1 MLIQKLSEQSEPM
14 KLTRFVEPLK
24 HKIQA
29 IYDELFGF
37 ITMFYTYILYSKKL
51 NAFYKG
57 ETKNILDRLYRHNSG
72 YEKSTKL
79 GTPWILLWQ
88 DVKSTKSEA
97 KQLTNNV
104 IVSIDNTIITDLDI
118 NKEINFLKFINKD
131 QAANNPELLKK
142 EIVNSLIDRKIKD
155 IETNYFKIEVSE
167 KEIEINLYNYLER
180 IKINNEIINSF
191 YNQNEIEK
199 DYLKNI
205 IKIDMK
211 WSKLVRQLYESRLN
225 VNLTEVNKELE
236 KKQNNS
242 VDDEK
247 LNTKLIIIEQ
257 NKLLNKFSATH
268 LEKSKKKYLIKFL

>member
-1 MLIQKLSEQSEPM
+1 MGKKIFLLII
-14 KLTRFVEPLK
+14 FV
-24 HKIQA
+24 
-29 IYDELFGF
+29 FF
-37 ITMFYTYILYSKKL
+37 FT
-51 NAFYKG
+51 N
-57 ETKNILDRLYRHNSG
+57 
-72 YEKSTKL
+72 
-79 GTPWILLWQ
+79 
-88 DVKSTKSEA
+88 SEA

-131 QAANNPELLKK
+131 QAANNTGLLKK
-142 EIVNSLIDRKIKD
+142 EIINSLIDRKIKD

-236 KKQNNS
+236 KEQNNS

-247 LNTKLIIIEQ
+247 LKRQLIIVEQ

>member
-1 MLIQKLSEQSEPM
+1 M
-14 KLTRFVEPLK
+14 
-24 HKIQA
+24 
-29 IYDELFGF
+29 
-37 ITMFYTYILYSKKL
+37 SKKI
-51 NAFYKG
+51 F
-57 ETKNILDRLYRHNSG
+57 
-72 YEKSTKL
+72 
-79 GTPWILLWQ
+79 LLTFF
-88 DVKSTKSEA
+88 VFFLTSSEA

-104 IVSIDNTIITDLDI
+104 IVSIDNSIITDLDI
-118 NKEINFLKFINKD
+118 NKEMNFLKFINRE
-131 QAANNPELLKK
+131 QAANNPELPKK
-142 EIVNSLIDRKIKD
+142 EIINSLIDRKIKD

-180 IKINNEIINSF
+180 MKVNNEILNSF

-199 DYLKNI
+199 DYLKNL

-236 KKQNNS
+236 KEQNNS

-247 LNTKLIIIEQ
+247 LKRQLIITEQ

>member
-1 MLIQKLSEQSEPM
+1 MSKKRIFLL
-14 KLTRFVEPLK
+14 
-24 HKIQA
+24 
-29 IYDELFGF
+29 LFFLFF
-37 ITMFYTYILYSKKL
+37 IT
-51 NAFYKG
+51 
-57 ETKNILDRLYRHNSG
+57 NSN
-72 YEKSTKL
+72 
-79 GTPWILLWQ
+79 
-88 DVKSTKSEA
+88 A
-97 KQLTNNV
+97 KQLSNNV

-131 QAANNPELLKK
+131 QTANNPELLKK

-211 WSKLVRQLYESRLN
+211 WSKLIRQLYESRLN

-236 KKQNNS
+236 KEQNNS

-247 LNTKLIIIEQ
+247 LKRQLIITEQ

>member
-1 MLIQKLSEQSEPM
+1 M
-14 KLTRFVEPLK
+14 
-24 HKIQA
+24 
-29 IYDELFGF
+29 
-37 ITMFYTYILYSKKL
+37 SKK
-51 NAFYKG
+51 FF
-57 ETKNILDRLYRHNSG
+57 
-72 YEKSTKL
+72 
-79 GTPWILLWQ
+79 LLIFF
-88 DVKSTKSEA
+88 VFFLTNSEA

-104 IVSIDNTIITDLDI
+104 IVSVDNLIITDLDI
-118 NKEINFLKFINKD
+118 NKEINFLRFINKE
-131 QAANNPELLKK
+131 QAVNSPEKFKK
-142 EIVNSLIDRKIKD
+142 EIINSLIDRKIKD

-225 VNLTEVNKELE
+225 VNLTEVNKVLE
-236 KKQNNS
+236 KEKNIS
-242 VDDEK
+242 EDYEK
-247 LNTKLIIIEQ
+247 LKRQLIITEQ
-257 NKLLNKFSATH
+257 NKLLNKFSVTH

>member
-1 MLIQKLSEQSEPM
+1 M
-14 KLTRFVEPLK
+14 
-24 HKIQA
+24 
-29 IYDELFGF
+29 
-37 ITMFYTYILYSKKL
+37 SKKIFL
-51 NAFYKG
+51 L
-57 ETKNILDRLYRHNSG
+57 ILFVFFLTNS
-72 YEKSTKL
+72 K
-79 GTPWILLWQ
+79 
-88 DVKSTKSEA
+88 A
-97 KQLTNNV
+97 KQLANNV

-131 QAANNPELLKK
+131 QATNNPELLKK
-142 EIVNSLIDRKIKD
+142 EIIKSLIDRKIKD

-225 VNLTEVNKELE
+225 INLTEVNKELE
-236 KKQNNS
+236 KEQFNS

-247 LNTKLIIIEQ
+247 LKTQLIITEQ

>member
-1 MLIQKLSEQSEPM
+1 
-14 KLTRFVEPLK
+14 VEYNNK
-24 HKIQA
+24 KK
-29 IYDELFGF
+29 
-37 ITMFYTYILYSKKL
+37 MSKKIFLLIFFVFFL
-51 NAFYKG
+51 N
-57 ETKNILDRLYRHNSG
+57 N
-72 YEKSTKL
+72 
-79 GTPWILLWQ
+79 
-88 DVKSTKSEA
+88 SEA

-104 IVSIDNTIITDLDI
+104 IVSIDNSIITDLDI
-118 NKEINFLKFINKD
+118 NKEINFSKFINKD

-167 KEIEINLYNYLER
+167 KEIEINLYNYLDR
-180 IKINNEIINSF
+180 IKINNEILNSF
-191 YNQNEIEK
+191 YNENEMEK

-205 IKIDMK
+205 IIIDMK
-211 WSKLVRQLYESRLN
+211 WSKLVRQMYEGRLN

-236 KKQNNS
+236 KEQNNS

-247 LNTKLIIIEQ
+247 LKRQLIITEQ

>member
-1 MLIQKLSEQSEPM
+1 ME
-14 KLTRFVEPLK
+14 
-24 HKIQA
+24 
-29 IYDELFGF
+29 YNN
-37 ITMFYTYILYSKKL
+37 SKKRMSKKI
-51 NAFYKG
+51 F
-57 ETKNILDRLYRHNSG
+57 
-72 YEKSTKL
+72 
-79 GTPWILLWQ
+79 LLIFF
-88 DVKSTKSEA
+88 VFFFTNSEA

-142 EIVNSLIDRKIKD
+142 EIVNTLIDRKIKD

-191 YNQNEIEK
+191 YRQNEIEK

-236 KKQNNS
+236 KEQNNS
-242 VDDEK
+242 EDDEK
-247 LNTKLIIIEQ
+247 LKRQLIITEQ
-257 NKLLNKFSATH
+257 KKLLNKFSATH

>member
-1 MLIQKLSEQSEPM
+1 M
-14 KLTRFVEPLK
+14 
-24 HKIQA
+24 
-29 IYDELFGF
+29 
-37 ITMFYTYILYSKKL
+37 SKKKI
-51 NAFYKG
+51 F
-57 ETKNILDRLYRHNSG
+57 
-72 YEKSTKL
+72 
-79 GTPWILLWQ
+79 LLIFF
-88 DVKSTKSEA
+88 VFFLANSEA

-131 QAANNPELLKK
+131 QATNNPELLKK
-142 EIVNSLIDRKIKD
+142 EIVKSLIDRKIKD

-180 IKINNEIINSF
+180 IKISNEILNSF

-211 WSKLVRQLYESRLN
+211 WSKLVRQMYESRLN
-225 VNLTEVNKELE
+225 VNLTEVNRELE
-236 KKQNNS
+236 KEQNNS

-247 LNTKLIIIEQ
+247 LKRQLIITEQ
-257 NKLLNKFSATH
+257 NKLLNKYSATH

>member
-1 MLIQKLSEQSEPM
+1 M
-14 KLTRFVEPLK
+14 
-24 HKIQA
+24 
-29 IYDELFGF
+29 
-37 ITMFYTYILYSKKL
+37 SKKI
-51 NAFYKG
+51 F
-57 ETKNILDRLYRHNSG
+57 
-72 YEKSTKL
+72 
-79 GTPWILLWQ
+79 LLIFF
-88 DVKSTKSEA
+88 VFFLTNSEA

-131 QAANNPELLKK
+131 QALNNPELLKK

-167 KEIEINLYNYLER
+167 KEIEINIYNYLER
-180 IKINNEIINSF
+180 VKINNEIINSF

-211 WSKLVRQLYESRLN
+211 WAKLIRQLYESRLN

-236 KKQNNS
+236 KEQSNS

-247 LNTKLIIIEQ
+247 LKRQLIITEQ

>member
-1 MLIQKLSEQSEPM
+1 M
-14 KLTRFVEPLK
+14 
-24 HKIQA
+24 
-29 IYDELFGF
+29 
-37 ITMFYTYILYSKKL
+37 SKKI
-51 NAFYKG
+51 F
-57 ETKNILDRLYRHNSG
+57 
-72 YEKSTKL
+72 
-79 GTPWILLWQ
+79 LLIF
-88 DVKSTKSEA
+88 VFFLTNTEA

-131 QAANNPELLKK
+131 LAANNQELFKK
-142 EIVNSLIDRKIKD
+142 EILNSLIDRKIKD

-180 IKINNEIINSF
+180 IKITNEIINSF

-236 KKQNNS
+236 KEQNNS

-247 LNTKLIIIEQ
+247 LKKQLIITEQ

>member
-1 MLIQKLSEQSEPM
+1 M
-14 KLTRFVEPLK
+14 
-24 HKIQA
+24 
-29 IYDELFGF
+29 
-37 ITMFYTYILYSKKL
+37 SKKI
-51 NAFYKG
+51 F
-57 ETKNILDRLYRHNSG
+57 
-72 YEKSTKL
+72 
-79 GTPWILLWQ
+79 LLIFF
-88 DVKSTKSEA
+88 VFFLTKSGA

-131 QAANNPELLKK
+131 QGTNNPELLKK
-142 EIVNSLIDRKIKD
+142 EIINSLIDRKIKD
-155 IETNYFKIEVSE
+155 IETNYFKTEVSE
-167 KEIEINLYNYLER
+167 KEIEINFYNYLER
-180 IKINNEIINSF
+180 MKVNNEILNSF

-236 KKQNNS
+236 KEQNNS

-247 LNTKLIIIEQ
+247 LKRQLIITEQ

-268 LEKSKKKYLIKFL
+268 LEKSKKKYLINFL

>member
-1 MLIQKLSEQSEPM
+1 M
-14 KLTRFVEPLK
+14 
-24 HKIQA
+24 
-29 IYDELFGF
+29 
-37 ITMFYTYILYSKKL
+37 SKKI
-51 NAFYKG
+51 F
-57 ETKNILDRLYRHNSG
+57 
-72 YEKSTKL
+72 
-79 GTPWILLWQ
+79 LLIFF
-88 DVKSTKSEA
+88 VFFLTSSEA

-104 IVSIDNTIITDLDI
+104 IVSIDNSIITDLDI
-118 NKEINFLKFINKD
+118 NKEVNFLKFINKD

-142 EIVNSLIDRKIKD
+142 EVINSLIDRKIKD
-155 IETNYFKIEVSE
+155 IETNYFKTEISE

-180 IKINNEIINSF
+180 MKVNNEILNSF

-236 KKQNNS
+236 KEQNNS

-247 LNTKLIIIEQ
+247 LKRQLIINEQ

>member
-1 MLIQKLSEQSEPM
+1 M
-14 KLTRFVEPLK
+14 
-24 HKIQA
+24 
-29 IYDELFGF
+29 
-37 ITMFYTYILYSKKL
+37 SKKIIFL
-51 NAFYKG
+51 LLFFVF
-57 ETKNILDRLYRHNSG
+57 ILTNS
-72 YEKSTKL
+72 K
-79 GTPWILLWQ
+79 
-88 DVKSTKSEA
+88 A

-104 IVSIDNTIITDLDI
+104 IVSIDNLIITDLDI

-131 QAANNPELLKK
+131 QTANNPELLKK

-191 YNQNEIEK
+191 FNQNEIEK

-211 WSKLVRQLYESRLN
+211 WSKLVRQLYEGRLN

-236 KKQNNS
+236 KEQNNS

-247 LNTKLIIIEQ
+247 LKRQLIITEQ

>member
-1 MLIQKLSEQSEPM
+1 M
-14 KLTRFVEPLK
+14 
-24 HKIQA
+24 
-29 IYDELFGF
+29 
-37 ITMFYTYILYSKKL
+37 SKKKIFL
-51 NAFYKG
+51 LIFL
-57 ETKNILDRLYRHNSG
+57 IFFLDN
-72 YEKSTKL
+72 
-79 GTPWILLWQ
+79 
-88 DVKSTKSEA
+88 SEA

-131 QAANNPELLKK
+131 QAANNRVLLKK
-142 EIVNSLIDRKIKD
+142 EILNSLIDRKIKD
-155 IETNYFKIEVSE
+155 IETNNFKIEISE

-180 IKINNEIINSF
+180 SKINNEIINSF
-191 YNQNEIEK
+191 FNQNEIEK

-236 KKQNNS
+236 KEQNNT

-247 LNTKLIIIEQ
+247 LKRQLIITEQ
-257 NKLLNKFSATH
+257 NKLLNKFSVTH

>member
-1 MLIQKLSEQSEPM
+1 MSKKTFLLIS
-14 KLTRFVEPLK
+14 F
-24 HKIQA
+24 
-29 IYDELFGF
+29 FFF
-37 ITMFYTYILYSKKL
+37 IT
-51 NAFYKG
+51 N
-57 ETKNILDRLYRHNSG
+57 
-72 YEKSTKL
+72 
-79 GTPWILLWQ
+79 
-88 DVKSTKSEA
+88 SEA

-104 IVSIDNTIITDLDI
+104 IVSIDSTIITDLDI
-118 NKEINFLKFINKD
+118 NKEINFLKFINKG
-131 QAANNPELLKK
+131 QAVNKPELLKK

-167 KEIEINLYNYLER
+167 KEIEINIYNYLER
-180 IKINNEIINSF
+180 NKINNEIINSF

-211 WSKLVRQLYESRLN
+211 WSKLIRQLYESRLN

-236 KKQNNS
+236 KEQNNS

-247 LNTKLIIIEQ
+247 LKRQLIITEQ

>member
-1 MLIQKLSEQSEPM
+1 M
-14 KLTRFVEPLK
+14 
-24 HKIQA
+24 
-29 IYDELFGF
+29 
-37 ITMFYTYILYSKKL
+37 SKKI
-51 NAFYKG
+51 F
-57 ETKNILDRLYRHNSG
+57 
-72 YEKSTKL
+72 
-79 GTPWILLWQ
+79 LLIFF
-88 DVKSTKSEA
+88 VFFLTNSEA

-131 QAANNPELLKK
+131 QTANNPELLKK

-167 KEIEINLYNYLER
+167 KEIDINLYSYLER

-236 KKQNNS
+236 KEQNNS

-247 LNTKLIIIEQ
+247 LKRQLIITEQ

>member
-1 MLIQKLSEQSEPM
+1 M
-14 KLTRFVEPLK
+14 
-24 HKIQA
+24 
-29 IYDELFGF
+29 
-37 ITMFYTYILYSKKL
+37 SKKI
-51 NAFYKG
+51 F
-57 ETKNILDRLYRHNSG
+57 
-72 YEKSTKL
+72 
-79 GTPWILLWQ
+79 LLIFF
-88 DVKSTKSEA
+88 VFFLTNSEA

-118 NKEINFLKFINKD
+118 NKEIIFLKFINKD

-142 EIVNSLIDRKIKD
+142 EIVNTLIDRKIKD

-191 YNQNEIEK
+191 YRQNEIEK

-236 KKQNNS
+236 KEQNNS

-247 LNTKLIIIEQ
+247 LKRQLIIAEQ

>member
-1 MLIQKLSEQSEPM
+1 M
-14 KLTRFVEPLK
+14 
-24 HKIQA
+24 
-29 IYDELFGF
+29 
-37 ITMFYTYILYSKKL
+37 SKKI
-51 NAFYKG
+51 F
-57 ETKNILDRLYRHNSG
+57 
-72 YEKSTKL
+72 
-79 GTPWILLWQ
+79 LLIFF
-88 DVKSTKSEA
+88 VFFLTSSEA

-131 QAANNPELLKK
+131 QTANNPELLKK

-155 IETNYFKIEVSE
+155 IETNFFKIEVSE

-180 IKINNEIINSF
+180 IKINNEILNSF
-191 YNQNEIEK
+191 YNQNQIEK

-236 KKQNNS
+236 KEQNNS

-247 LNTKLIIIEQ
+247 LKRQLIISEQ
-257 NKLLNKFSATH
+257 NKLLNKYSATH